1 MENEKTLGKISAK
14 LIRKLYDEN
23 RLIFEINHAQR
34 ILGKSYNAV
43 TDLLSELVKRK
54 IFTCL

>member
-14 LIRKLYDEN
+14 LIRKLHDEN
-23 RLIFEINHAQR
+23 RSVFEINHAQN

-43 TDLLSELVKRK
+43 
-54 IFTCL
+54 

>member
-23 RLIFEINHAQR
+23 RPIFEINHAQR
-34 ILGKSYNAV
+34 IVGKYYNA
-43 TDLLSELVKRK
+43 TRELL
-54 IFTCL
+54 